1 MNGNLKRFSSKAK
14 KLFEEED
21 DFKGVGK

>member
-1 MNGNLKRFSSKAK
+1 MATLRDSPVQAK